1 MSPLAL
7 VEASLAVVTAAAI
20 WRCCSER
27 YDYLDAVG
35 SILQLP
41 STQPLGIVRN
51 ETGYILLS
59 IFFKSLLMES
69 KAFFQVGF
77 SLHDPL
83 KLVVILRVTCT
94 SNNLI

>member
-20 WRCCSER
+20 WRWCSER

-41 STQPLGIVRN
+41 STQPLGVVRN

-83 KLVVILRVTCT
+83 KLVVILWVTCT

>member
-1 MSPLAL
+1 MSLLAL

-20 WRCCSER
+20 WRWCSER

-51 ETGYILLS
+51 ETGYILLVNIFQVVAYGKQS
-59 IFFKSLLMES
+59 IFSSWLFAS
-69 KAFFQVGF
+69 
-77 SLHDPL
+77 
-83 KLVVILRVTCT
+83 
-94 SNNLI
+94 